1 MSKSERR
8 SVPPRRFG
16 PPYNPGMPL
25 EDTHPDFV
33 TSLARGID
41 VLLAFTSST
50 PEMTLSEVA
59 AKTGLTAATVR
70 RSLLTLAALGYVRQ
84 NGRRFVLTARVLQLG
99 AAFVE
104 SMNLNEVAQI
114 YLQELVDVFHD
125 ASSLT
130 MLDGNDV
137 VYVVHIPSNRPARL
151 RQHVGAR
158 MPAHGSSTGYVL
170 LGSLPDGELEAY
182 LRQAPFPAF
191 TPKTPVSSDA
201 LRAHCL
207 AARENGFG
215 IAQDAIG
222 LGTIAIAVPVH
233 DQHGRVLAAIN
244 CSADSTKITRE
255 KLIETRLAPLQRAA
269 QRISEQLIRYPALT
283 ASSPR

>member
-1 MSKSERR
+1 
-8 SVPPRRFG
+8 
-16 PPYNPGMPL
+16 MPL
-25 EDTHPDFV
+25 EDSHPDYV
-33 TSLARGID
+33 TSLARGIS

-70 RSLLTLAALGYVRQ
+70 RSLLTLASLGYVKP

-114 YLQELVDVFHD
+114 YLQEIVDVFHD

-130 MLDGNDV
+130 VLDGNDV

-158 MPAHGSSTGYVL
+158 MPAHGASTGYVL
-170 LGSLPDGELEAY
+170 LGSLPDDELEAY

-191 TPKTPVSSDA
+191 TAKTPVSREE
-201 LRAHCL
+201 LLAHCM
-207 AARENGFG
+207 AARQNGYG
-215 IAQDAIG
+215 VAEDAIG
-222 LGTIAIAVPVH
+222 LGTIAIAVPIH
-233 DQHGRVLAAIN
+233 DQHGRVVAAIN
-244 CSADSTKITRE
+244 CSTDSTKITRE
-255 KLIETRLAPLQRAA
+255 KLIQTRLEPLQRAA
-269 QRISEQLIRYPALT
+269 RQINKQLIRYPAL
-283 ASSPR
+283 AISSVK

>member
-1 MSKSERR
+1 
-8 SVPPRRFG
+8 
-16 PPYNPGMPL
+16 MPL
-25 EDTHPDFV
+25 EESDPDFV
-33 TSLARGID
+33 TSLARGIS

-70 RSLLTLAALGYVRQ
+70 RSLLTLSALGYVKQ

-114 YLQELVDVFHD
+114 YLQEVVDVFHD

-130 MLDGNDV
+130 VLDGNDV

-158 MPAHGSSTGYVL
+158 MPAHGASTGYVL
-170 LGSLPDGELEAY
+170 LGSLPDEELEAY
-182 LRQAPFPAF
+182 LQQAPFPAF
-191 TPKTPVSSDA
+191 TPKTPVTREA
-201 LRAHCL
+201 LQALCL
-207 AARENGFG
+207 GARENGYA
-215 IAQDAIG
+215 IAEDAIG
-222 LGTIAIAVPVH
+222 LGVIAIAVPVM
-233 DQHGRVLAAIN
+233 DQRGRVVAAIN
-244 CSADSTKITRE
+244 CSADSTKISRD
-255 KLIETRLAPLQRAA
+255 KLIETRLEPLRRAA
-269 QRISEQLIRYPALT
+269 RQISEQLIRYPALT
-283 ASSPR
+283 VASTK

>member
-1 MSKSERR
+1 
-8 SVPPRRFG
+8 
-16 PPYNPGMPL
+16 MPL
-25 EDTHPDFV
+25 DDSHPDFV

-41 VLLAFTSST
+41 VLLAFTSSA

-70 RSLLTLAALGYVRQ
+70 RSLLTFAALGYVKQ

-114 YLQELVDVFHD
+114 YLQEIVDVFHD

-158 MPAHGSSTGYVL
+158 MPAHGASTGYVL
-170 LGSLPDGELEAY
+170 LGSLGDAELDAY
-182 LRQAPFPAF
+182 LQQAPFPAF
-191 TPKTPVSSDA
+191 TAKTPVTREA
-201 LRAHCL
+201 VLAHCMM
-207 AARENGFG
+207 AREKGYG
-215 IAQDAIG
+215 IAEDAIG
-222 LGTIAIAVPVH
+222 LGTIAIAVPIR
-233 DQHGRVLAAIN
+233 DQHGRVVAAIN

-255 KLIETRLAPLQRAA
+255 KLIGTRLAPLQRAA

-283 ASSPR
+283 VSSIR

>member
-1 MSKSERR
+1 MDFLR
-8 SVPPRRFG
+8 
-16 PPYNPGMPL
+16 PYNLQMHL
-25 EDTHPDFV
+25 DDSHPDFV
-33 TSLARGID
+33 TSLARGLD

-70 RSLLTLAALGYVRQ
+70 RSLLTLASLGYVKQ

-114 YLQELVDVFHD
+114 YLQELVDRFHD

-158 MPAHGSSTGYVL
+158 MPAHSASTGYVL
-170 LGSLPDGELEAY
+170 LGSLPDEELETY

-191 TPKTPVSSDA
+191 TSKTPVSSEEV
-201 LRAHCL
+201 RAHCV
-207 AARENGFG
+207 AAREKGYG

-222 LGTIAIAVPVH
+222 LGTIAIAVPVR
-233 DQHGRVLAAIN
+233 DQHGRVVAAIN
-244 CSADSTKITRE
+244 CSADSTKIARE
-255 KLIETRLAPLQRAA
+255 KLIETRLEPLKRAA
-269 QRISEQLIRYPALT
+269 HLISEQLIRYPALT
-283 ASSPR
+283 VSSSR

>member
-1 MSKSERR
+1 
-8 SVPPRRFG
+8 
-16 PPYNPGMPL
+16 MPL
-25 EDTHPDFV
+25 DDSHPDFV

-70 RSLLTLAALGYVRQ
+70 RSLLTFVSLGYVKQ

-114 YLQELVDVFHD
+114 YLQEIVDVFHD

-130 MLDGNDV
+130 VLDGNDV

-151 RQHVGAR
+151 RQYVGAR
-158 MPAHGSSTGYVL
+158 MPAHGASTGYVL
-170 LGSLPDGELEAY
+170 LGSQPDAELEAY

-191 TPKTPVSSDA
+191 TAKTPVSRED
-201 LRAHCL
+201 LLAHCL
-207 AARENGFG
+207 AARENGYA
-215 IAQDAIG
+215 IAEDAIG
-222 LGTIAIAVPVH
+222 LGTIAIAVPIR
-233 DQHGRVLAAIN
+233 DQHGRVVAAIN
-244 CSADSTKITRE
+244 CSADSTKISRE
-255 KLIETRLAPLQRAA
+255 KLIETRLGPLQRAA
-269 QRISEQLIRYPALT
+269 RRISEQLIRYPALT
-283 ASSPR
+283 VSSAR